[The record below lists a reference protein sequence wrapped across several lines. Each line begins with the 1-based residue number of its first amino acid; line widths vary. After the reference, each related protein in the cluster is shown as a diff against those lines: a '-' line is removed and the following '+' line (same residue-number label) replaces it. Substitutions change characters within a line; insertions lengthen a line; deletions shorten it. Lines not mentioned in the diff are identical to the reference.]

1 MKNAKGNKGN
11 GGRMAGRNQELT
23 ELVFVL
29 DRSGSMS
36 GMERAVIDGF
46 NRLLEKQ
53 RSAPGRAVVSAELF
67 DDRFDV
73 VYDREELERV
83 RPLTERE
90 YYTRGCTALLDAVGR
105 AIRHIAR
112 KQREARPAERPG
124 HTLFVIN
131 TDGYENASREF
142 TRERI
147 REMVREEEGKYGWEF
162 LFLGANIDSYGEA
175 GMLGIRA
182 EMTCN
187 VVADAGGVAANFESV
202 AEAAECLRSTGATG
216 RAWRR
221 SVEEDYARRGR
232 KS

>member
-1 MKNAKGNKGN
+1 MKNAN
-11 GGRMAGRNQELT
+11 GKNRQHGTPAGRNPDLT

-46 NRLLEKQ
+46 NGLVEKQ
-53 RSAPGRAVVSAELF
+53 RRVPGRALVSVELF
-67 DDRFDV
+67 DERFDV
-73 VYDREELERV
+73 VYDRVALEAV

-112 KQREARPAERPG
+112 KQREARPGERPG

-131 TDGYENASREF
+131 TDGYENASREYS
-142 TRERI
+142 RERI

-175 GMLGIRA
+175 GALGIRA

-187 VVADAGGVAANFESV
+187 VVADAGGVEANFASV
-202 AEAAECLRSTGATG
+202 SEAAKCMRETGLSG
-216 RAWRR
+216 RAWRER
-221 SVEEDYARRGR
+221 VDRDWKKRGGA
-232 KS
+232 